1 MWVLAIV
8 LTNTY
13 CLIESPLRQE
23 FLNLLPEPYV
33 HQPLE
38 PAPDKDAMDVD
49 EKPSYKDSLIEKGS
63 KTIEAE
69 KEKAKE
75 AEQAKKEAAKKEA
88 AKKQLFEQPHVP
100 IPEAAS
106 ELETY
111 LSLLVSIY
119 LLDYHKFELALK
131 LLRST
136 HANIVAKNQRSLDL
150 LGAKVIYYIGRSAE
164 LIKQHLKKGSA
175 LAGERDFLLDA
186 HRTASLRQDAETQA
200 TIINLLLRYY
210 LVESNLYEQADKLVA
225 RAPFP
230 RLQVS
235 NGQIARFEYYVG
247 RIRAVQLNYT
257 EAHEHLQHA
266 IRRAPQPAVT
276 PAGAA
281 PGSGPSYQSAAG
293 FLQSAYKL
301 FVVVEL
307 LMGDIPERSIFRID
321 ALKKPLAPYLEIV
334 QAVRVGDLAVFQRTL
349 SRYES
354 LFKAD
359 KTLSLIIRLRHNVI
373 KTGIRMISL
382 AYSQISL
389 KDVTRKLSLE
399 SEEDAEYIIAKAIRD
414 GVIEAKVHHEE
425 GYMESREKLDIYA
438 TSEPLVQFNQR
449 IAFTLQ
455 LHNESLKAM
464 RYPLNHH
471 KAELAKAASARERER
486 ELANEIAD
494 AEMDESDDDWL

>member
-1 MWVLAIV
+1 
-8 LTNTY
+8 
-13 CLIESPLRQE
+13 
-23 FLNLLPEPYV
+23 
-33 HQPLE
+33 
-38 PAPDKDAMDVD
+38 MDVD
-49 EKPSYKDSLIEKGS
+49 SKPASKPDDTTEKGP

-69 KEKAKE
+69 KAKE
-75 AEQAKKEAAKKEA
+75 KEADRAKKEA
-88 AKKQLFEQPHVP
+88 AKKQIFEQPHVP
-100 IPEAAS
+100 NPDAAS
-106 ELETY
+106 ELDAY
-111 LSLLVSIY
+111 LNLLVAIY
-119 LLDYHKFELALK
+119 LLDYRKYEQALQ

-136 HANIVAKNQRSLDL
+136 YTGIVAKNQRSLDL
-150 LGAKVIYYIGRSAE
+150 LGAKVIYYIGRAVE
-164 LIKQHLKKGSA
+164 LIKQHLNKGSA

-186 HRTASLRQDAETQA
+186 QRTASLRHDAETQA

-210 LVESNLYEQADKLVA
+210 LVESNLYDQADKLVS

-235 NGQIARFEYYVG
+235 NGQIARFENYVG

-257 EAHEHLQHA
+257 EAHEHLQNA

-276 PAGAA
+276 PTGVTAGTV
-281 PGSGPSYQSAAG
+281 STYQSAAG

-307 LMGDIPERSIFRID
+307 LMGDIPERNIFRID

-334 QAVRVGDLAVFQRTL
+334 QAVRIGDLSVFQAAL

-389 KDVTRKLSLE
+389 KDVTRKLALE
-399 SEEDAEYIIAKAIRD
+399 SEEDAEFIIAKAIRD

-425 GYMESREKLDIYA
+425 GYMESREKMDIYA
-438 TSEPLVQFNQR
+438 TSEPQIQFNQR
-449 IAFTLQ
+449 IAFTIQ

-494 AEMDESDDDWL
+494 ADMDESDDDWL